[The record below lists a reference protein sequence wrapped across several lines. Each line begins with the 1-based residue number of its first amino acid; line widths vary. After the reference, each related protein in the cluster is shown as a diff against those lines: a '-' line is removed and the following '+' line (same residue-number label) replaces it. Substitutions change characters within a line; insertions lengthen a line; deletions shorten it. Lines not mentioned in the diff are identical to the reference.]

1 MTVKADAQA
10 ITPTA
15 NAKSV
20 SVARGSQLTDA
31 MTLVATRA
39 SELQVLVKEV
49 IKLHPMTTRPI
60 TIGGTAHTGD
70 LLTLNITASGGSL
83 IALTY
88 TMTAA
93 DTLQSAAI
101 NLANSVNGNAALQFG
116 GVTATAPVAGV
127 FNLSYGLTPV
137 VSASVTG
144 GGATT
149 TLTVGSASGGADATN
164 LTALNTLLGELL

>member
-1 MTVKADAQA
+1 MTVKSDAVA

-20 SVARGSQLTDA
+20 SVAKGSQFTDM
-31 MTLVATRA
+31 MTLVASRA
-39 SELQVLVKEV
+39 SELQTLVKET
-49 IKLHPMTTRPI
+49 IKLHPPTTRSV
-60 TIGGTAHTGD
+60 TVGGTAHTGD
-70 LLTLNITASGGSL
+70 LLTLNITPSGGSL
-83 IALTY
+83 VALTY
-88 TMTAA
+88 TMASG

-101 NLANSVNGNAALQFG
+101 NLATSVNGNAALQFG
-116 GVTATAPVAGV
+116 GVTATAPAAGV
-127 FNLSYGLTPV
+127 FNLSYGLTPT

-164 LTALNTLLGELL
+164 LTSLNTLLGELL